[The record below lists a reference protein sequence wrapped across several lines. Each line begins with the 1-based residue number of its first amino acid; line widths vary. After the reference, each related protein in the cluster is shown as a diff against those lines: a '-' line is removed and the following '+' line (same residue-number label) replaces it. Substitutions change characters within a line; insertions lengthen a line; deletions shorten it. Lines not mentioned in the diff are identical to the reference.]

1 MNDRIDLEQLR
12 DAYLIL
18 KLLRAEES
26 KLLKQ
31 LDNAQQQLDTVRT
44 AIKLLSGNSTGNG
57 RSRRKMSAA
66 TDAKDVLL

>member
-44 AIKLLSGNSTGNG
+44 AIKLLSGNSTGIGFSNCAVEEATG
-57 RSRRKMSAA
+57 RGKR
-66 TDAKDVLL
+66 